1 MYLCNEGNRSLLTC
15 CLISG
20 YQGIILPLFDINVIA
35 CTCTICC
42 FLKEFRKEIMNMIT
56 LYLNGVL
63 FVGLWHPGLNW
74 DRKAAISER
83 DSIHKWRGW
92 FNSNM
97 PYTGGGTTNNSALFF
112 YTKKPP
118 KDSEAQFDKTGRN
131 QIAETFSTASLVV
144 ARFSIWM
151 TSAAL
156 RLLLSTIWA

>member
-1 MYLCNEGNRSLLTC
+1 MYLCNEDNRSLLTC
-15 CLISG
+15 CLIPG

-97 PYTGGGTTNNSALFF
+97 PYTGGALLIIVLSFL
-112 YTKKPP
+112 YKKAPEN
-118 KDSEAQFDKTGRN
+118 SEARPGKTGRN
-131 QIAETFSTASLVV
+131 QISGTRSMSSLVGV
-144 ARFSIWM
+144 RFSIWM

-156 RLLLSTIWA
+156 RLLLSTMWA

>member
-1 MYLCNEGNRSLLTC
+1 MYLCNEDNRSLLTC
-15 CLISG
+15 CLIPG

-35 CTCTICC
+35 CTCTIFC

-97 PYTGGGTTNNSALFF
+97 PYTGGALLIIVLSFF
-112 YTKKPP
+112 IQK
-118 KDSEAQFDKTGRN
+118 SLRKTRRLNLIKQVGIRL
-131 QIAETFSTASLVV
+131 QK
-144 ARFSIWM
+144 RF
-151 TSAAL
+151 L
-156 RLLLSTIWA
+156 RHHWW